1 MSARFLDL
9 AARPFANV
17 RPLRRVSI
25 TLWILGAALAI
36 ANTQLYLRS
45 FAGLEST
52 QHDLAAVQHQITEL
66 EESVE
71 STTTALRA
79 MDLGTQNEKVEFLNE
94 RIAERTFGW
103 GRLFDRLGEVLPD
116 QVRLTR
122 LSPKVMGGD
131 ETAGRR
137 ARNSR
142 RSQPGGDPS
151 RVHLQMTGTAEGD
164 EALLD
169 FIDRLYDDPA
179 FASPSLASETRD
191 LGIQRTFTLSVSYLP
206 SSAVD
211 GALTEEDP
219 AVAASGSEAGD
230 SRGELARGTAVD
242 PGGRLG
248 PEGSSPGGPDAAN
261 GLADSS
267 RSTPEVVDRSGA
279 GRYYGADDPR
289 SGGSRRRVP
298 MRSTRTTARERAAA
312 AAERTSGA
320 SSPAGAA
327 TVGGL
332 QYVGGNARPG
342 QDPSTVAPIPLGQS
356 ASGTGGI
363 R

>member
-1 MSARFLDL
+1 VSARFLDL
-9 AARPFANV
+9 ATRPFANV
-17 RPLRRVSI
+17 RPLRRVAI
-25 TLWILGAALAI
+25 ALWVLGVGLAI

-45 FAGLEST
+45 FSGLEST
-52 QHDLAAVQHQITEL
+52 QNDLAKIQQQISEL
-66 EESVE
+66 EDSVE

-79 MDLGTQNEKVEFLNE
+79 MDLGTQNEQVQFLNE

-122 LSPKVMGGD
+122 LSPKVMGG
-131 ETAGRR
+131 EESGRRR
-137 ARNSR
+137 ARNTP
-142 RSQPGGDPS
+142 RSQPSADPN

-179 FASPSLASETRD
+179 FASPSLASESRD

-206 SSAVD
+206 HSGRDAALE
-211 GALTEEDP
+211 GAEDP
-219 AVAASGSEAGD
+219 VVAASRPPGDADGDELVRGSGADDAARSAADD
-230 SRGELARGTAVD
+230 SRLGGTEAT
-242 PGGRLG
+242 GG
-248 PEGSSPGGPDAAN
+248 
-261 GLADSS
+261 
-267 RSTPEVVDRSGA
+267 TPEVVDRSGA

-298 MRSTRTTARERAAA
+298 IRSTRTTARDRAAA
-312 AAERTSGA
+312 ASERTSNDT
-320 SSPAGAA
+320 SPPGAA
-327 TVGGL
+327 AVGGL
-332 QYVGGNARPG
+332 QYVGGTARP
-342 QDPSTVAPIPLGQS
+342 DPSTVAPIPLGQT